1 MKHINVAVF
10 VPHCGCPNQCTFC
23 NQRAISGTTTPTTPE
38 DVIKAVEIALPR
50 ADKEN
55 SEIAFFG
62 GSFTAIDREYMISL
76 LEVAYPYIKDGPFK
90 GIRISTRPDCID
102 EETLDILKS
111 YGVTSIELGAQ
122 SMNDNVLVANKRGH
136 TSADVVNASRLI
148 SSYGFELGLQ
158 MMTGMYMSDD
168 NDSIVTAEKLI
179 ELNPKTVRIYPT
191 VVLKGT
197 ELENLYLD
205 KKYTPPTLEES
216 ANLCAKLL
224 MMFYENNIKVIR
236 LGLHSGGDVD
246 ENFIAGT
253 FHPAFRELCESRI
266 YLNTITKT
274 LKEKGRYTVFVKSS
288 EISKMIGQKKTNISH
303 LLSEGYDVT
312 VRPDDSL
319 PIYKIRCVNNDS

>member
-23 NQRAISGTTTPTTPE
+23 NQRAISGATSPTTPE
-38 DVIKAVEIALPR
+38 DVIKAVEIALPK
-50 ADKEN
+50 ADKET

-62 GSFTAIDREYMISL
+62 GSFTAIDKDYMISL
-76 LEVAYPYIKDGPFK
+76 LSAAYPYIKNGHFK

-122 SMNDNVLVANKRGH
+122 SMNDNVLLLNKRGH
-136 TSADVVNASRLI
+136 TADDVIKASKLI

-158 MMTGMYMSDD
+158 MMTGMYMSSDADD
-168 NDSIVTAEKLI
+168 ISTAEKII
-179 ELNPKTVRIYPT
+179 ELKPRTVRIYPT

-197 ELENLYLD
+197 ELENLFLE
-205 KKYTPPTLEES
+205 KKYTPPTLDDS
-216 ANLCAKLL
+216 VNLCAKLL
-224 MMFYENNIKVIR
+224 KMFYDNGIKVIR

-246 ENFIAGT
+246 ENFVAGI

-266 YLNTITKT
+266 YLDTITKT
-274 LKEKGRYTVFVKSS
+274 LKDQGRYTVFVRPS
-288 EISKMIGQKKTNISH
+288 EISKMIGQKKANLNY
-303 LLSEGYDVT
+303 LLSKGYDVT